1 MNIFK
6 WLDPYSTQGR
16 FSTFFHF
23 ENHHFWIKIL
33 NLHQFHSRVQET
45 GGLHRCWWR
54 MLETKCVDDNSGML
68 VTDLLDYFTVIFK
81 IGVQFGSNLLLLF
94 AAGRNDRTEIR
105 IYTVLI
111 RGSFVESLH
120 SNKSSRFWYWTWSE
134 DLEWKIW
141 RP

>member
-1 MNIFK
+1 
-6 WLDPYSTQGR
+6 
-16 FSTFFHF
+16 
-23 ENHHFWIKIL
+23 
-33 NLHQFHSRVQET
+33 
-45 GGLHRCWWR
+45 

-68 VTDLLDYFTVIFK
+68 VTDLLDYFTVIFI

-120 SNKSSRFWYWTWSE
+120 SKNAPFE
-134 DLEWKIW
+134 
-141 RP
+141 

>member
-1 MNIFK
+1 
-6 WLDPYSTQGR
+6 
-16 FSTFFHF
+16 
-23 ENHHFWIKIL
+23 
-33 NLHQFHSRVQET
+33 
-45 GGLHRCWWR
+45 

-68 VTDLLDYFTVIFK
+68 VTDLLDYFTVIII

-120 SNKSSRFWYWTWSE
+120 SKNAPFE
-134 DLEWKIW
+134 
-141 RP
+141 